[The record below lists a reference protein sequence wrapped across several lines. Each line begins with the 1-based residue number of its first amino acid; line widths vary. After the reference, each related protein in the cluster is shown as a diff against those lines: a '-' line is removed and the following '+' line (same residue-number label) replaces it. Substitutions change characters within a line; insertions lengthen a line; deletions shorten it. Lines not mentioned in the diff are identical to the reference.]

1 MSIETELTA
10 LREAIE
16 KLTAAVTGHAETRL
30 RIFDRAYDDA
40 ANAIPVT
47 PEELEFTM
55 RKQAEPAGRPAND
68 DAAPAND
75 DAPFDTDPDLGTT
88 AVVEEPAPAEVSA
101 AEARALAV
109 SLIQSGQRDRLRDIL
124 ASIGVGT
131 LDQLDAEQRVAFV
144 GIVHGSKAA
153 A

>member
-1 MSIETELTA
+1 MSIESELSA
-10 LREAIE
+10 LRESVDR
-16 KLTAAVTGHAETRL
+16 LTAAITGHAETRL

-55 RKQAEPAGRPAND
+55 RKQT
-68 DAAPAND
+68 APTGQSAND
-75 DAPFDTDPDLGTT
+75 DAPFDVDLDLGST
-88 AVVEEPAPAEVSA
+88 AIVEEPAPPDVSA

-109 SLIQSGQRDRLRDIL
+109 DLIKSGQRERLRDIL
-124 ASIGVGT
+124 ASIGAGS
-131 LDQLDAEQRVAFV
+131 LDQLTAEQRVDFA

>member
-10 LREAIE
+10 LRESIE
-16 KLTAAVTGHAETRL
+16 KLTGAIVGHADTRL
-30 RIFDRAYDDA
+30 RIFDRAFDDA

-55 RKQAEPAGRPAND
+55 QKR
-68 DAAPAND
+68 AAPTGQSAND
-75 DAPFDTDPDLGTT
+75 DAPFDVDLDLGST
-88 AVVEEPAPAEVSA
+88 AIVEEPAPPEVSA
-101 AEARALAV
+101 VEARALAIA
-109 SLIQSGQRDRLRDIL
+109 LINGGQRDRLRDIL

-131 LDQLDAEQRVAFV
+131 LDQLSAEQRVAFT